1 MTEVKFYETAE
12 DVLLKF
18 AVIIA
23 RYKDKWIFCKHKQRN
38 TYEIPGGHREAG
50 EEIIETAE
58 YSNAIVHAFQKFR
71 APFSGKI
78 VHIFPEQSAVI

>member
-18 AVIIA
+18 AVTIA

-50 EEIIETAE
+50 EMKLSKQPKE
-58 YSNAIVHAFQKFR
+58 NCMKKQVHL
-71 APFSGKI
+71 I
-78 VHIFPEQSAVI
+78 LI

>member
-50 EEIIETAE
+50 
-58 YSNAIVHAFQKFR
+58 
-71 APFSGKI
+71 
-78 VHIFPEQSAVI
+78 